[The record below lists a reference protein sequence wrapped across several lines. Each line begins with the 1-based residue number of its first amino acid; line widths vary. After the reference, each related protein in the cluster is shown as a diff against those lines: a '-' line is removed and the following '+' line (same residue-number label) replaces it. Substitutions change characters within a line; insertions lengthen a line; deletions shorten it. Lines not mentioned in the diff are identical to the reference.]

1 MPLQIVKPMRL
12 AENRQG
18 LQNLEEQ
25 PSQERYQINLFSIS
39 EGRHNKCFYKDGR
52 NLQAAN
58 V

>member
-1 MPLQIVKPMRL
+1 MRL
-12 AENRQG
+12 AENRQD

-39 EGRHNKCFYKDGR
+39 EGRHNKSFYKDGR